1 MFASC
6 NSSGF
11 NICFPSNSTALNK
24 SANRSLFR
32 QNAFSIVSGFTLF
45 CSSVRHLLLF
55 CYYHYITYN
64 VLQLNISPYQLSYV
78 TNSGEDEG
86 LLFYGSTIIPFKDK
100 FDKTLKLYLLMP
112 TKPEE
117 VEARKQK
124 EMEE

>member
-1 MFASC
+1 MALTVISLHHWFFLVWYLVLLYFVPAFDTSC
-6 NSSGF
+6 
-11 NICFPSNSTALNK
+11 C
-24 SANRSLFR
+24 
-32 QNAFSIVSGFTLF
+32 
-45 CSSVRHLLLF
+45 F

>member
-1 MFASC
+1 M
-6 NSSGF
+6 
-11 NICFPSNSTALNK
+11 ALTVI
-24 SANRSLFR
+24 SLHHWF
-32 QNAFSIVSGFTLF
+32 FLVWYLVLLYF

-78 TNSGEDEG
+78 TNSGEGEG

-100 FDKTLKLYLLMP
+100 FDKTLKLYSLMT